1 MWMCQNRAYMNK
13 IHRVHERCR
22 RVIYNNKRSSFE
34 DLLEKNNSAL
44 IHPKNLDVLVI
55 EMFKVY
61 TRTSPEIMQEIS
73 PIKGTLMEI

>member
-13 IHRVHERCR
+13 IHRVRERCR
-22 RVIYNNKRSSFE
+22 RVIYNAYN
-34 DLLEKNNSAL
+34 AL

-73 PIKGTLMEI
+73 PIKGTLMQI